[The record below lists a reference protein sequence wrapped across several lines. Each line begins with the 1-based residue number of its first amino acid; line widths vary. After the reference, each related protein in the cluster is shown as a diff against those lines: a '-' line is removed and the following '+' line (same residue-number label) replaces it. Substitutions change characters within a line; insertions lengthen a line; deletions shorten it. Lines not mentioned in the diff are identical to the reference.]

1 MVEFL
6 YIQHFFFCS
15 GYGLIKS
22 FKNKKN
28 YLNHFIKKKLIQII
42 IPFYLSNFITI
53 LYRFYVFYDKTK
65 LLLENIEKQLILGR
79 LLLYIPVTIVF
90 WYMIELI
97 LLYLLFYITFKYINN
112 KNLSK
117 LIILAICWFLFLI
130 PTHFHPKLYYHYAF
144 IRKEYHISIYSFVYG
159 LYIGDYEEKIV
170 KFIKKFYYFFFVIAI
185 FFPFWFNL
193 INNLRIYPQKIKHL
207 NYFFEYTK
215 YNLLS
220 IIIYS
225 SILIITMKIQIKNI
239 VLDILGKYSYEIY
252 LYQDLV
258 LSFFSYKFIIC
269 KFFAWR
275 FIIGIS
281 LTVYFAIIFNYIN
294 QNLIYFLSIK
304 QKQIQN
310 KLD

>member
-1 MVEFL
+1 MISIITFL
-6 YIQHFFFCS
+6 YYFILFYGCKYSGFNKFHEDFLNIKKMNALKGFSSLSIILGHLCSNCPDYAKKYLIQTPYGLISIYPAFFFFCS

-22 FKNKKN
+22 FKNKNN
-28 YLNHFIKKKLIQII
+28 YLTHFIKKKLIQII

-65 LLLENIEKQLILGR
+65 LLLENIENQLILGR

-170 KFIKKFYYFFFVIAI
+170 KFIKKFYYFFFVILI

-193 INNLRIYPQKIKHL
+193 INNLEIYPQKIKYL

-220 IIIYS
+220 III
-225 SILIITMKIQIKNI
+225 
-239 VLDILGKYSYEIY
+239 
-252 LYQDLV
+252 
-258 LSFFSYKFIIC
+258 FI
-269 KFFAWR
+269 
-275 FIIGIS
+275 
-281 LTVYFAIIFNYIN
+281 YIN
-294 QNLIYFLSIK
+294 NY
-304 QKQIQN
+304 N
-310 KLD
+310 ENTN